1 MAESRELQ
9 IIASLT
15 RPGFS
20 VNTAVHELLELTSVA
35 AASTTVSTSEA
46 LDKHLDNTWQALMEI
61 TVAKTGPSQQGVLVQ
76 FVQTLQQQKVIDP
89 ATGDQLRFDQ
99 DYNKTVWTEA
109 PSFGI
114 NVADRW
120 NFGM

>member
-61 TVAKTGPSQQGVLVQ
+61 TVANTGPSQQGVLVQ

-120 NFGM
+120 NFSM

>member
-61 TVAKTGPSQQGVLVQ
+61 TVANTGPSQQGVLVQ